1 MLTMLDMMTMMTM
14 MTMMIMMIMMI
25 MIDDQFSWCSS
36 EHEDEARDRPIP
48 VCFYEQQ
55 ELGDLNI

>member
-1 MLTMLDMMTMMTM
+1 MMTMMTM
-14 MTMMIMMIMMI
+14 MTMMIMMI

-48 VCFYEQQ
+48 VCFYEQLA
-55 ELGDLNI
+55 LGDLNI